1 MIILHIILDILHIR
15 NAHKFT
21 YTLNN
26 IDIEERQHKT
36 LFTSLQQEDM
46 DFSSLLREFQHMHLS
61 GSEDVS
67 VLVSRNK
74 VLQSAKDSVSNSN
87 FPWTKIP
94 LVTFD
99 GEEALDCGG
108 PRREFFRYSF
118 YKQE

>member
-1 MIILHIILDILHIR
+1 
-15 NAHKFT
+15 
-21 YTLNN
+21 
-26 IDIEERQHKT
+26 
-36 LFTSLQQEDM
+36 M

-61 GSEDVS
+61 GSEHVS

-94 LVTFD
+94 LVTFV

-108 PRREFFRYSF
+108 PRREFFRYYSITRSKRIVLKHEACISSQF
-118 YKQE
+118 CLTSVVSSLPLPQNPDDGGAELTGHL